1 MPFKSDQILDL
12 IHKYPSKLNVSSANQ
27 FIMDAVGALL
37 LMEIEDDEDELWL
50 LMQRRILQLRSRSY
64 VTTSGLL
71 KPTGSPWCKLY
82 EYGDD
87 MHFINLTSLNRTSF

>member
-12 IHKYPSKLNVSSANQ
+12 IHTYPSKLNVFSANQ
-27 FIMDAVGALL
+27 FLMDAVGALL
-37 LMEIEDDEDELWL
+37 LMKIEDEEDELWL

-71 KPTGSPWCKLY
+71 TPTG
-82 EYGDD
+82 
-87 MHFINLTSLNRTSF
+87 